1 MATVLAQ
8 SGQVLSLPV
17 EQLHPNPM
25 QPRRVFDSGALGELA
40 ASIRQHG
47 ILQPISVRQTPSGWE
62 VVAGE
67 RRLRAARMAGLS
79 HVPCLVLELN
89 DQESALMALMENL
102 QRQDLHYLE
111 EASALAAYQKRT
123 GMTQEEIAAKLG
135 RSPSAIA
142 NKLRLLRLSPECAA
156 QLLNHRL
163 SERHARA
170 LLRMDNEDERRAAL
184 RHIIAA
190 DLNVAQAER
199 YIDQRLRALHAPPPP
214 RRTFILKDVRLFL
227 NSVDRGLRLIRSA
240 GVPAE
245 SGREETEDSILLTI
259 RIPKQTRGTDA

>member
-142 NKLRLLRLSPECAA
+142 NKLRLLRLSPE
-156 QLLNHRL
+156 
-163 SERHARA
+163 
-170 LLRMDNEDERRAAL
+170 
-184 RHIIAA
+184 
-190 DLNVAQAER
+190 
-199 YIDQRLRALHAPPPP
+199 
-214 RRTFILKDVRLFL
+214 
-227 NSVDRGLRLIRSA
+227 
-240 GVPAE
+240 
-245 SGREETEDSILLTI
+245 
-259 RIPKQTRGTDA
+259 